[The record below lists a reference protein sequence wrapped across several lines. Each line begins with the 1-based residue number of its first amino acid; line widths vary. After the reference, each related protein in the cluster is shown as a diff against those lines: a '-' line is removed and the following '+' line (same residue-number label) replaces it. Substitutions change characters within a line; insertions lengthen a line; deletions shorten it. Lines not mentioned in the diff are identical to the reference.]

1 MQVDVLQGLLPAA
14 VLVGEVHMVKINAAV
29 RNCFLRL
36 GRIGHIRGFVQD
48 FGDPAILWKRTA
60 R

>member
-1 MQVDVLQGLLPAA
+1 MQIDVLQGLLPAA
-14 VLVGEVHMVKINAAV
+14 MLVGEVHMVKVNAAV
-29 RNCFLRL
+29 RHSFLRL
-36 GRIGHIRGFVQD
+36 VRIDHIRGFVQD